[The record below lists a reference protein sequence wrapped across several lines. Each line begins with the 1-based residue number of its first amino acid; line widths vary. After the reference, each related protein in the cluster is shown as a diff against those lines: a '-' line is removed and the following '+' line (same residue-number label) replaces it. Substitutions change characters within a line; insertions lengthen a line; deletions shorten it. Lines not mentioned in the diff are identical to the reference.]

1 MFRTGFFCIDS
12 CLECW
17 RCWFRAV
24 TYRWPFMLL
33 QAAQHGARLSRLWSP
48 PASSS
53 SMWSTVSALGL
64 PQYAQ
69 SGLLARSLR
78 LLAVYWGSRCA
89 LLMLSRLRLEL
100 ARRKRLAL
108 GFLWSV
114 LLSGSC
120 CLGCCLLTVC
130 HLCEPNAVMLTH
142 GLPQSVTSLPT

>member
-1 MFRTGFFCIDS
+1 M
-12 CLECW
+12 
-17 RCWFRAV
+17 
-24 TYRWPFMLL
+24 TYLWPLMLL

-69 SGLLARSLR
+69 SGLLASSLR

-89 LLMLSRLRLEL
+89 LLMLSRLRIEL

-108 GFLWSV
+108 VLLWSV
-114 LLSGSC
+114 VLSGSC
-120 CLGCCLLTVC
+120 CLGLCLLTVC

-142 GLPQSVTSLPT
+142 GMPHSVTSLPT

>member
-1 MFRTGFFCIDS
+1 
-12 CLECW
+12 
-17 RCWFRAV
+17 
-24 TYRWPFMLL
+24 MLL

-48 PASSS
+48 PASNS

-69 SGLLARSLR
+69 SGLLAKTLR

-89 LLMLSRLRLEL
+89 LLMLSRASLGL

-108 GFLWSV
+108 GLLWFV

-120 CLGCCLLTVC
+120 SLSFCLLTVC

-142 GLPQSVTSLPT
+142 GLPQSVTSLLT